1 MCTASTAKRRRRQAA
16 KGYKHLSKQRRPI
29 YKKPDAAKSARRMR
43 QSVEKQKKMQMN
55 KAGGKK

>member
-1 MCTASTAKRRRRQAA
+1 MNTSGRRQRQARN
-16 KGYKHLSKQRRPI
+16 GYKDLSKQRRPI